1 MISGALCVFVVIS
14 MGALI
19 KKNKKAEQEQVI
31 AVNEETAMPEEV
43 FEIEE
48 EFAPQTSQVLV
59 PIVDEEL
66 EDVDRIQELFSIG
79 QTKSPIVETVSYK
92 SRVEWLKGR
101 PAWIADYAS
110 FYSTS
115 RHFIARSLN
124 RKADYYTQKV
134 SSGDRF
140 NVFKKDK
147 NINFHLVVDLSRCKM
162 LFYYHDIDEDERLL
176 LKTYSIG
183 LGRFD
188 NRTSSGSLTPTGKYL
203 LGEKVGIYKPGSLGL
218 FQDEETE
225 LIQVFGTRWIP
236 FGEEVS
242 QCSEGAR
249 GFGIHGA
256 PWEYDEDKDE
266 VIENRETVGKYES
279 DGCIRLLRED
289 MEELFSIVITKPTYV
304 EVVRD
309 YHEANLPGKERE

>member
-1 MISGALCVFVVIS
+1 MITGALCIFVAIS

-19 KKNKKAEQEQVI
+19 KKKKNIEQEEV
-31 AVNEETAMPEEV
+31 AVVEEIVTPLEEV
-43 FEIEE
+43 YVEE
-48 EFAPQTSQVLV
+48 EPTVQEAQVLV
-59 PIVDEEL
+59 PVQDEEL
-66 EDVDRIQELFSIG
+66 EEIDRIHELFSTG
-79 QTKSPIVETVSYK
+79 QTKSPLVETIAYR

-110 FYSTS
+110 YYSTS

-147 NINFHLVVDLSRCKM
+147 EINFHLVVDLSRCKM
-162 LFYYHDIDEDERLL
+162 FFYSHDLDEDEREL
-176 LKTYSIG
+176 LKIYKIG

-188 NRTSSGSLTPTGKYL
+188 QHTASGSLTPTGKYL
-203 LGEKVGIYKPGSLGL
+203 LGEKVGIYKSGSLGL

-225 LIQVFGTRWIP
+225 LIQIFGTRWIP
-236 FGEEVS
+236 FGEEIS

-256 PWEYDEDKDE
+256 PWEYDVEKDD
-266 VIENRETVGKYES
+266 VVENRETVGKYES
-279 DGCIRLLRED
+279 DGCIRLLKED
-289 MEELFSIVITKPTYV
+289 IEELFSIVITKPTYV
-304 EVVRD
+304 EIVHD
-309 YHEANLPGKERE
+309 YHDANLPGKERE